1 MNPNAEYLKGL
12 HADAQ
17 RLLAGWSAAQI
28 DSVWLGLHAVVA
40 AWKLEHGDRAGDA
53 ADWIGWLG
61 GLPELD
67 NLLAEVEQIDLA
79 ATDRLHKALPR
90 LLAVAVIKAV
100 ASGDSITATKAIGP
114 VRDSL
119 KQASRR
125 EGAHST
131 DIVTLMIIRYLRAN
145 PTISNAELE
154 RHVLDSAEDHP
165 LFNRPETTFVLD
177 YIPHRAAGNSKTL
190 THIRLHQRIHKVRHR
205 LGIPVPKRAAT
216 AMNPCGMPSG
226 AKQTRRSH
234 QRPMV
239 PGGADI
245 CKKLEEQQ

>member
-1 MNPNAEYLKGL
+1 MNPTTEYLKGL

-28 DSVWLGLHAVVA
+28 DTVWLGLHAVVA

-125 EGAHST
+125 KGAQST
-131 DIVTLMIIRYLRAN
+131 DIVTLMIIRHLRAN
-145 PTISNAELE
+145 PDATNAELE
-154 RHVLDSAEDHP
+154 RHVLDSAEGHC
-165 LFNRPETTFVLD
+165 LFHEPEAPFVLD
-177 YIPHRAAGNSKTL
+177 YIPHRRAIDSKTL
-190 THIRLHQRIHKVRHR
+190 TRLRLRQRIHKVRVR
-205 LGIPVPKRAAT
+205 LGISAPKRPAAAVRT
-216 AMNPCGMPSG
+216 SPMTQGHSPNLRMPNW
-226 AKQTRRSH
+226 
-234 QRPMV
+234 PMYDTHGV
-239 PGGADI
+239 ITCD
-245 CKKLEEQQ
+245 